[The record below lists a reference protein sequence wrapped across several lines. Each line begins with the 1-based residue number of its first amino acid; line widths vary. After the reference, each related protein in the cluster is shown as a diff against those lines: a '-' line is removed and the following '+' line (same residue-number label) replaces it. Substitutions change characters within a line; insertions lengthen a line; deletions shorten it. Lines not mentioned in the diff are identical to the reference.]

1 MSQQG
6 PINPFE
12 STFSLLASLRDE
24 IKDVRA
30 TVEELRQ
37 ERNERFKMV
46 EEVLEE
52 HTSANKKRICILE
65 GQMADLKAAR
75 EQKANQLDKTIGDMN
90 KKWGDRFEKIEAVW
104 KSEVHDRL
112 ATTQALDKKLRS
124 EVAVLRANGERLDK
138 ELNAHKGKVDATA
151 LAHKRIHDDLRQ
163 DVEKFAALLSDN
175 SLSRDPFEFFGRISA
190 GNAGPEVS
198 LGSTANGSP
207 LPPLHKGPGAKE
219 LVSISR
225 PTSGGPTG
233 RPISA
238 GRLISS
244 VR

>member
-1 MSQQG
+1 MSG

-24 IKDVRA
+24 IQDVRT

-46 EEVLEE
+46 EDALKE
-52 HTSANKKRICILE
+52 HTGSNERRITTLE

-75 EQKANQLDKTIGDMN
+75 EAKMNELDKTIADMN
-90 KKWGDRFEKIEAVW
+90 KKWGERFERIETVW
-104 KSEVHDRL
+104 KSEVSDRF

-124 EVAVLRANGERLDK
+124 EVAVLRAHGERLDK
-138 ELNAHKGKVDATA
+138 ELNGHKSKVDATTVV
-151 LAHKRIHDDLRQ
+151 HKRIHADLRQ

-175 SLSRDPFEFFGRISA
+175 SLSRDPFEYFGRISK
-190 GNAGPEVS
+190 GTTGTEIS

-207 LPPLHKGPGAKE
+207 LPPLHKGLDEKDA
-219 LVSISR
+219 LQISR
-225 PTSGGPTG
+225 PTSGKPTG
-233 RPISA
+233 RPTSGA
-238 GRLISS
+238 GFHVGMR
-244 VR
+244 